1 MIKPGRDPDG
11 VAQTEADHLGKCP
24 GCGQRFDI
32 QVLLHF
38 HDAEIEIGEGPVPPP
53 RRGES

>member
-1 MIKPGRDPDG
+1 MKPGRDADG